1 MEKTTAPKRKTGRMI
16 AKNLIILLVVAIV
29 AALAIWAWFSKHTS
43 ATADGINVQA
53 QGGGVEVSWTGADGT
68 YYENLTALNDSE
80 TDDTTG
86 LAKEID
92 DEYSTL
98 NLITGNGNL
107 FFIPTLN
114 RRTGAVVTNTDG
126 TWCGSSFT
134 KTADESIMGKYIDI
148 PLYFRSTA
156 SKNVYL
162 SSDSIVA
169 PLDTEARMSSYGNFS
184 TDYICSAARVAFIEG
199 IGSGTT
205 SVKYI
210 WAPNSNYELVEN
222 DDGYQLVDDTV
233 ETEEIVDDG
242 SGDISWADNFGGL
255 VTEDNTTYYF
265 WVPTTYD
272 SDYAQQY
279 SDMVSDAM
287 TFKQYSTNES
297 GESIGLYVF
306 DYTLTKTTS
315 MSNTTST
322 IMFGINE
329 SSTTKPNYNN
339 GYIDASQSYEHAFTD
354 SDPLVKVTN
363 TAYTTANDTQSNAFY
378 ISGWSSNSE
387 NYITITFG
395 YNPDTN
401 RVLVLGYE
409 DTNGEDS
416 TDFTEGTASVTTI
429 NYYEIDDAYVAL
441 GNISTKT
448 AVTTDSTYSSKLKNV
463 TFTDSTT
470 ISNNSITTYEQFRIV
485 KEGTGYE
492 ATYTLQNTK
501 DSSYVV
507 LNGTTVTFSSDA
519 SAATAFSL
527 RAYDGVTGPVLVSGD
542 YCLGVVDA
550 KLTGITTASLTASPS
565 RAVTIFKGAGY
576 KMLLTSSSSQTYQFY
591 NWDTKKLE
599 TLDENSY
606 PPLYA
611 TEAYETGK
619 TVSKV
624 GGDTDGLLVRLK
636 KDSDSDYYTGQI
648 TMRIWVEGTD
658 RDALAPLAGG
668 KFKLN
673 LHFTS

>member
-53 QGGGVEVSWTGADGT
+53 QGGGVEVSWTGEENT

-98 NLITGNGNL
+98 KLITGNGNL

-134 KTADESIMGKYIDI
+134 KTTDESIMGKYIDI

-156 SKNVYL
+156 SKDVYL

-169 PLDTEARMSSYGNFS
+169 PLDTDARMSSYGDFS
-184 TDYICSAARVAFIEG
+184 TDYICSAARVAFIEK
-199 IGSGTT
+199 TDNT
-205 SVKYI
+205 EEVKYI
-210 WAPNSNYELVEN
+210 WAPNSNYELVEI
-222 DDGYQLVDDTV
+222 DAGYQLVDDTV
-233 ETEEIVDDG
+233 KTETITSGSSGVNSELESKTGFTTNDD
-242 SGDISWADNFGGL
+242 
-255 VTEDNTTYYF
+255 TYYF
-265 WVPTTYD
+265 WLPNNYESDPSQQFSTMYATEMGFTIYD
-272 SDYAQQY
+272 D
-279 SDMVSDAM
+279 
-287 TFKQYSTNES
+287 TNS
-297 GESIGLYVF
+297 KGLYTFEFKV
-306 DYTLTKTTS
+306 TQLES
-315 MSNTTST
+315 MNDSAT
-322 IMFGINE
+322 ILFGINQ
-329 SSTTKPNYNN
+329 SNSTKPYANEGYVDISSSWNVRFSDSGAVVELSNGTYNVAN
-339 GYIDASQSYEHAFTD
+339 
-354 SDPLVKVTN
+354 SDNAL
-363 TAYTTANDTQSNAFY
+363 NAFF
-378 ISGWSSNSE
+378 ISSWPDNDE
-387 NYITITFG
+387 LTIKFG
-395 YNPDTN
+395 YNPETKM
-401 RVLVLGYE
+401 VIVLGYY
-409 DTNGEDS
+409 DS
-416 TDFTEGTASVTTI
+416 LGYKAAVDFTDGGTTTTTI

-441 GNISTKT
+441 GNINTKT

-527 RAYDGVTGPVLVSGD
+527 RAYDGVTGPVLVSDG

-576 KMLLTSSSSQTYQFY
+576 KMLLTSSNSQEYKFY
-591 NWDTKKLE
+591 NWETKELE
-599 TLDENSY
+599 TLYRGSD
-606 PPLYA
+606 PPLYD
-611 TEAYETGK
+611 TTAYETGE
-619 TVSKV
+619 TVTKV
-624 GGDTDGLLVRLK
+624 GTSLLTLT